1 MARGRHGPASPLE
14 RALRELRPGFA
25 LLVLFSC
32 GINLLILS
40 SPLYMWQIYDRVL
53 ASGRVETLVFL
64 TLITAAALLALGA
77 LDAVRGHVLGRMGR
91 WLDRRLTPDLITA
104 SLRRTMR
111 GEPAGGQ
118 ALRDLATVRNALAGP
133 GVSALLDA
141 PWAPVFIAIIALMHP
156 LLGLVAV
163 GAALVLLGLAVANEA
178 ASRRPL
184 QDAAERSIRAMQRAE
199 AAIRNADV
207 VQAMGMRRDFIR
219 RWSALNEDALALQL
233 KAGDRN
239 ATLIG
244 FSKFLRMLVQILV
257 LGVGAWLVLQNDL
270 SSGGMIA
277 AAILLGRALAPIEQ
291 SIAVWKV
298 LVAARDARDRL
309 SALFARLP
317 PEPEGMRLPMP
328 LGRLSC
334 EQVVYAPPGR
344 IEPVLRGVSFAV
356 EPGTGLGIVGPSAAG
371 KSTLCK
377 ILVGTWQ
384 PTRGSARLD
393 GADLFAWSADL
404 VGRHIGYLPQ
414 DVELFAGTVG
424 DNIARLA
431 ADPDPD
437 AVVAAAQVAGVHE
450 MILALPEGYDTE
462 IGEAGG
468 YLSGGQR
475 QRIGLARALYGR
487 PRVVVLDEP
496 NASLDAEGEI
506 ALLRALYT
514 AKAWGATVVIVAHQ
528 PRILAPVDQ
537 LLLLRHGAV
546 EAFGPRDEVLE
557 RMRRPRPREVPAWP
571 SPVPGR
577 GCDPTREGLSHVVA
591 AC

>member
-1 MARGRHGPASPLE
+1 MSRRRHGPASPLE
-14 RALRELRPGFA
+14 QALRELRPGFA

-104 SLRRTMR
+104 SLRRTVR
-111 GEPAGGQ
+111 GEPASGQ
-118 ALRDLATVRNALAGP
+118 ALRDLSTVRNALAGP
-133 GVSALLDA
+133 GVGALLDA

-163 GAALVLLGLAVANEA
+163 GAALALLALAVANEA

-184 QDAAERSIRAMQRAE
+184 RDAARCSIRAMQQAE

-207 VQAMGMRRDFIR
+207 VQAMGMRRDFIQ

-244 FSKFLRMLVQILV
+244 FSKFLRMLVQILI

-270 SSGGMIA
+270 SAGGMIA
-277 AAILLGRALAPIEQ
+277 ASILLGRALAPIEQ

-298 LVAARDARDRL
+298 LIAARDARDRL

-317 PEPEGMRLPMP
+317 PEPKRMRLPTP

-344 IEPVLRGVSFAV
+344 VEPVLRGVSFAV
-356 EPGTGLGIVGPSAAG
+356 EPGTGLGILGPSAAG

-393 GADLFAWSADL
+393 GADLLAWSDDL

-414 DVELFAGTVG
+414 DVELFAGTVAE
-424 DNIARLA
+424 NIARLS
-431 ADPDPD
+431 ADPDPG
-437 AVVAAAQVAGVHE
+437 AVVAAAQAAGVHE

-468 YLSGGQR
+468 HLSGGQR

-496 NASLDAEGEI
+496 NASLDGDGET
-506 ALLRALYT
+506 ALLRALFT

-537 LLLLRHGAV
+537 MLLLRQGAV

-557 RMRRPRPREVPAWP
+557 RMRRLRPIEAPA
-571 SPVPGR
+571 R
-577 GCDPTREGLSHVVA
+577 PTPLRAQARA
-591 AC
+591 AT

>member
-1 MARGRHGPASPLE
+1 MARRQAPASPLE

-25 LLVLFSC
+25 TLVLFSC
-32 GINLLILS
+32 GINLLILA

-53 ASGRVETLVFL
+53 TSGRVETLVFL
-64 TLITAAALLALGA
+64 TLITAVALLALGA
-77 LDAVRGHVLGRMGR
+77 LDAVRGHILGRMGR
-91 WLDRRLTPDLITA
+91 WLDRRLTPDLISA
-104 SLRRTMR
+104 SLRRTLR
-111 GEPAGGQ
+111 GEAAGGQ
-118 ALRDLATVRNALAGP
+118 ALCDLATVRNFLAGP

-141 PWAPVFIAIIALMHP
+141 PWAPAFIAIIALMHP
-156 LLGLVAV
+156 LLALVAV
-163 GAALVLLGLAVANEA
+163 GAALALLALAVANEVV
-178 ASRRPL
+178 SRRPL

-207 VQAMGMRRDFIR
+207 VLAMGMRQDFIR
-219 RWSALNEDALALQL
+219 RWSALNEEALALQL

-239 ATLIG
+239 ATLVG
-244 FSKFLRMLVQILV
+244 FSKFLRMLVQILI
-257 LGVGAWLVLQNDL
+257 LGAGAWLVLQNDL
-270 SSGGMIA
+270 TPGGMIA
-277 AAILLGRALAPIEQ
+277 ASILLGRALAPIEQ
-291 SIAVWKV
+291 SIAAWKI

-309 SALFARLP
+309 SGLFARLP
-317 PEPEGMRLPMP
+317 PELEGMRLPTP

-393 GADLFAWSADL
+393 GADLFAWNADL

-414 DVELFAGTVG
+414 DVELFAGTVAE
-424 DNIARLA
+424 NIARLR

-437 AVVAAAQVAGVHE
+437 AVVAAAQAAGVHE
-450 MILALPEGYDTE
+450 MILALPHGYDTE

-468 YLSGGQR
+468 HLSGGQR

-487 PRVVVLDEP
+487 PCVVVLDEP
-496 NASLDAEGEI
+496 NASLDWDGET
-506 ALLRALYT
+506 ALLGALFT

-537 LLLLRHGAV
+537 LLLLRQGAV

-557 RMRRPRPREVPAWP
+557 RMRRLRPVEAPARP
-571 SPVPGR
+571 SPVR
-577 GCDPTREGLSHVVA
+577 AQASVATLVSEG
-591 AC
+591 

>member
-1 MARGRHGPASPLE
+1 MSRARHGQASPLD

-25 LLVLFSC
+25 TLMLFTC

-53 ASGRVETLVFL
+53 TSGRVETLVFL

-77 LDAVRGHVLGRMGR
+77 LDAVRGHILGRMGS
-91 WLDRRLTPDLITA
+91 WLDRQLTPDVITA
-104 SLRRTMR
+104 SLRRTLH

-118 ALRDLATVRNALAGP
+118 ALRDLATVRNFLAGS

-141 PWAPVFIAIIALMHP
+141 PWAPVFIVVITLMHP
-156 LLGLVAV
+156 LLGLVAL
-163 GAALVLLGLAVANEA
+163 GAALALLALAVANEA

-184 QDAAERSIRAMQRAE
+184 RDAAQRSIRAMQRAE

-207 VQAMGMRRDFIR
+207 VQAMGMRCDFIR
-219 RWSALNEDALALQL
+219 RWSALNEESLALQL

-239 ATLIG
+239 ATLVG
-244 FSKFLRMLVQILV
+244 FSKFLRMFVQVLIL
-257 LGVGAWLVLQNDL
+257 GAGAWLVLQGDL
-270 SSGGMIA
+270 TSGSMIA
-277 AAILLGRALAPIEQ
+277 ASILLGCALAPLEQ
-291 SIAVWKV
+291 SIAAWKV

-309 SALFARLP
+309 HALFARLP
-317 PEPEGMRLPMP
+317 PEPQGMRLPAP
-328 LGRLSC
+328 RGRLSC
-334 EQVVYAPPGR
+334 EQVVYSPPGR
-344 IEPVLRGVSFAV
+344 TEPALRGVSFAV

-377 ILVGTWQ
+377 ILVGTWR

-404 VGRHIGYLPQ
+404 LGRHIGYLPQ

-424 DNIARLA
+424 ENIARLR

-437 AVVAAAQVAGVHE
+437 AVVTAAEAAGVHE
-450 MILALPEGYDTE
+450 MILALPQGYDTE
-462 IGEAGG
+462 IGEAGSH
-468 YLSGGQR
+468 LSGGQR
-475 QRIGLARALYGR
+475 QRIGLARALYGM

-496 NASLDAEGEI
+496 NASLDGDGET
-506 ALLRALYT
+506 ALLRALFT
-514 AKAWGATVVIVAHQ
+514 AKSWGATVVIVAHQ
-528 PRILAPVDQ
+528 PRILAPIDQ

-546 EAFGPRDEVLE
+546 EAVGPRDEVLE
-557 RMRRPRPREVPAWP
+557 RMRRPRSLEAPARP

-577 GCDPTREGLSHVVA
+577 GCDPTGEGLSHVAA

>member
-1 MARGRHGPASPLE
+1 MAHRRQAPASPLE
-14 RALRELRPGFA
+14 QALRELRPGFA
-25 LLVLFSC
+25 LLVVFSC
-32 GINLLILS
+32 GINLLILA

-77 LDAVRGHVLGRMGR
+77 LDAVRGHILGRMGR

-104 SLRRTMR
+104 SLRRTLR
-111 GEPAGGQ
+111 GEAAGGQ
-118 ALRDLATVRNALAGP
+118 ALRDLATVRNVLAGP

-141 PWAPVFIAIIALMHP
+141 PWAPAFIVIIALMHP

-163 GAALVLLGLAVANEA
+163 GAALALLAVAVVNEA

-184 QDAAERSIRAMQRAE
+184 QDAAQRSIRAMQRAE
-199 AAIRNADV
+199 VAIRNADV
-207 VQAMGMRRDFIR
+207 VLAMGMRRDFIR
-219 RWSALNEDALALQL
+219 RWSALNEEALALQL

-239 ATLIG
+239 ATLVG
-244 FSKFLRMLVQILV
+244 LSKFLRMLVQVLI

-270 SSGGMIA
+270 TAGGMIA
-277 AAILLGRALAPIEQ
+277 ASILLGRALAPIEQ
-291 SIAVWKV
+291 SIAAWKS

-317 PEPEGMRLPMP
+317 PEPLGMRLPTP

-344 IEPVLRGVSFAV
+344 LEPVLRGVSFAV

-393 GADLFAWSADL
+393 GADLFAWNADL

-414 DVELFAGTVG
+414 DVELFAGTVAE
-424 DNIARLA
+424 NIARLG

-437 AVVAAAQVAGVHE
+437 AVVAAAQAAGVHE
-450 MILALPEGYDTE
+450 MILALPQGYDTE

-468 YLSGGQR
+468 HLSGGQR

-496 NASLDAEGEI
+496 NASLDGDGET
-506 ALLRALYT
+506 ALLRALFT

-537 LLLLRHGAV
+537 LLLLRQGAV

-557 RMRRPRPREVPAWP
+557 RMRPLRPIEAPARP
-571 SPVPGR
+571 SPLRAQARAATLVS
-577 GCDPTREGLSHVVA
+577 EG
-591 AC
+591 

>member
-1 MARGRHGPASPLE
+1 MARRRHAPASPLE
-14 RALRELRPGFA
+14 RALRELRPGLA
-25 LLVLFSC
+25 MLVLFSC

-104 SLRRTMR
+104 SLRRTLR
-111 GEPAGGQ
+111 GESAGGQ
-118 ALRDLATVRNALAGP
+118 ALRDLATVRNFLAGP

-141 PWAPVFIAIIALMHP
+141 PWAPVFIAIIAIMHP

-163 GAALVLLGLAVANEA
+163 GAALALLALAVANEV
-178 ASRRPL
+178 ASRGPL
-184 QDAAERSIRAMQRAE
+184 QDAAQRSIRAMQRAE

-207 VQAMGMRRDFIR
+207 VLAMGIRRDFIR
-219 RWSALNEDALALQL
+219 RWSALNEEALALQL
-233 KAGDRN
+233 TAGDRN
-239 ATLIG
+239 AILVG
-244 FSKFLRMLVQILV
+244 FSKFLRMFVQVLI
-257 LGVGAWLVLQNDL
+257 LGVGAWLVLQNGL
-270 SSGGMIA
+270 TSGGMIA
-277 AAILLGRALAPIEQ
+277 ASILLGRALAPIEQ
-291 SIAVWKV
+291 SIGAWKV

-317 PEPEGMRLPMP
+317 PEPEGMRLPTP

-344 IEPVLRGVSFAV
+344 VEPVLRGVTFAV

-393 GADLFAWSADL
+393 GADLFAWNADV

-414 DVELFAGTVG
+414 DVELFAGTVAE
-424 DNIARLA
+424 NIARLG

-437 AVVAAAQVAGVHE
+437 AVVAAAQAAGVHE
-450 MILALPEGYDTE
+450 MILALPQGYNTE
-462 IGEAGG
+462 IGEAGSH
-468 YLSGGQR
+468 LSGGQR

-487 PRVVVLDEP
+487 PRVIVLDEP
-496 NASLDAEGEI
+496 NASLDGDGET
-506 ALLRALYT
+506 ALLRALFT

-537 LLLLRHGAV
+537 LLLLRQGAV

-557 RMRRPRPREVPAWP
+557 RLRPLRPVETPARPRPVRAQATAAVLV
-571 SPVPGR
+571 S
-577 GCDPTREGLSHVVA
+577 EG
-591 AC
+591 

>member
-1 MARGRHGPASPLE
+1 MARRRQAPASPLD

-25 LLVLFSC
+25 TLVLFSC
-32 GINLLILS
+32 GINLLILA

-77 LDAVRGHVLGRMGR
+77 LDGVRGHILGRMGR
-91 WLDRRLTPDLITA
+91 WLDRRLTSDLITA
-104 SLRRTMR
+104 SFRRTLR
-111 GEPAGGQ
+111 GEAAGGQ
-118 ALRDLATVRNALAGP
+118 ALRDLATVRNVLAGP
-133 GVSALLDA
+133 GVSALLDV
-141 PWAPVFIAIIALMHP
+141 PWAPAFVAIIALMHP

-163 GAALVLLGLAVANEA
+163 GAALALLALAFANEV

-184 QDAAERSIRAMQRAE
+184 QDAAQRSIRAMQRAE

-207 VQAMGMRRDFIR
+207 VLAMGMRQDFIR
-219 RWSALNEDALALQL
+219 RWSALNEEALALQL

-239 ATLIG
+239 ATLVG
-244 FSKFLRMLVQILV
+244 FSKFLRMLVQVLI

-270 SSGGMIA
+270 TAGGMLA
-277 AAILLGRALAPIEQ
+277 ASILLGRALAPLEQ
-291 SIAVWKV
+291 SIAAWKI

-309 SALFARLP
+309 SGLFARLP
-317 PEPEGMRLPMP
+317 PEPQGMPLPAP

-344 IEPVLRGVSFAV
+344 VEPVLRGVSFAV

-393 GADLFAWSADL
+393 GADLFAWNPDL

-414 DVELFAGTVG
+414 DLELFAGTVAE
-424 DNIARLA
+424 NIARLGA
-431 ADPDPD
+431 HPDPE
-437 AVVAAAQVAGVHE
+437 AVVAAAQAAGVHE
-450 MILALPEGYDTE
+450 MILALPQGYDTE
-462 IGEAGG
+462 IGEGG
-468 YLSGGQR
+468 GLLSGGQR

-487 PRVVVLDEP
+487 PRLVVLDEP
-496 NASLDAEGEI
+496 NASLDGDGET
-506 ALLRALYT
+506 ALLGALFT

-528 PRILAPVDQ
+528 PRIMAPVDQ
-537 LLLLRHGAV
+537 LLLLRQGAV
-546 EAFGPRDEVLE
+546 EAFGSRDEVLE
-557 RMRRPRPREVPAWP
+557 RMRRLRPLEAPARP
-571 SPVPGR
+571 SPVRAQARAP
-577 GCDPTREGLSHVVA
+577 L
-591 AC
+591 